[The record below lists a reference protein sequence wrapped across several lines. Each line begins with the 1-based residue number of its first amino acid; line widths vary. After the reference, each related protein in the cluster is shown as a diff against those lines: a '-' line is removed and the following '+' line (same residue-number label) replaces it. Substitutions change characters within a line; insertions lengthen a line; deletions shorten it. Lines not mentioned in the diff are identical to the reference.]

1 MIYKS
6 KTWFLIAL
14 FSLPLV
20 IFFVFFFRFA
30 LNIPFEDD
38 LGIVHTLAVELPK
51 ALTFREKFST
61 FIMAHNEHPINVF
74 RFFLW
79 VYHAIFQD
87 YNFKIIAL
95 IGNLILL
102 SSIFYFFRQLRIIKL
117 SWIWLI
123 PIPYI
128 ILSLYI
134 HENALWALCAF
145 QHNAIM
151 GLYFWGLYG
160 CIVHK
165 NPSPRFF
172 GGIFLIICTSVC
184 SGNGLLGFL
193 IVIAILLFEKRWK
206 DGLIVGATFILVK
219 LILLNNH
226 YYQEPSP
233 LPQIIKGFFLLCGS
247 IIKVSS
253 KDLMIML
260 LGMGITICIIIAG
273 LRILFGKLNE
283 KERTYYL
290 LTLGISLFC
299 LGTFVGI
306 AVYRDVV
313 SSAFSDRYR
322 IYTQMLWISI
332 YLFSIPLIIK
342 FNFQRILY
350 PAILSLSIG
359 YFCYSYYVE
368 YPNFVYSYQQRW
380 LIPVNY
386 RFGGT
391 NLSGCY
397 YRVYFDETLKT
408 LEKEQSYQIPK
419 PKFDP
424 HQIEKTKQIFNLKAE
439 KLNDEMVHLYADE
452 GSIEGNPDD
461 NSLFITLENAKGT
474 QLFLPVVH
482 KRNTISGFL
491 QTKKLLKEGFEMTI
505 AKGCLPD
512 DFYKVML
519 VKQNNRKAQLYATNL
534 VLDSQRFTIIETAKF

>member
-6 KTWFLIAL
+6 KNWLLIAL
-14 FSLPLV
+14 FLLPILV
-20 IFFVFFFRFA
+20 FFLLFFRFA

-51 ALTFREKFST
+51 AHSFRDKFST
-61 FIMAHNEHPINVF
+61 FIMAHNEHPITIF
-74 RFFLW
+74 RVFLW

-87 YNFKIIAL
+87 YNFKAIAL

-102 SSIFYFFRQLRIIKL
+102 STIFYFFRQLRIIKL
-117 SWIWLI
+117 SWVWLI
-123 PIPYI
+123 PIPFI

-134 HENALWALCAF
+134 HENAFWALCAF

-160 CIVHK
+160 CVVNK
-165 NPSPRFF
+165 GLSPRFF
-172 GGIFLIICTSVC
+172 WGVFLIICTSVC
-184 SGNGLLGFL
+184 SGNGLLGF
-193 IVIAILLFEKRWK
+193 IIIIAILLFEKRWK
-206 DGLIVGATFILVK
+206 DGAIVGVTFLLVK
-219 LILLNNH
+219 LLLLDNH

-233 LPQIIKGFFLLCGS
+233 LPQIIKGFLLLSGS

-253 KDLMIML
+253 KDMLIML
-260 LGMGITICIIIAG
+260 AGAVIMIAVMAAG
-273 LRILFGKLNE
+273 LRILFSKLDE

-322 IYTQMLWISI
+322 IYTQMLWVSI
-332 YLFSIPLIIK
+332 YLFSIPIIIK
-342 FNFQRILY
+342 FNFQRLLY

-359 YFCYSYYVE
+359 YFGYSYYVE
-368 YPNFVYSYQQRW
+368 YPNMVFAYQQRW

-397 YRVYFDETLKT
+397 YRTYFDETLQI
-408 LEKEQSYQIPK
+408 LEKQGDYHVPK
-419 PKFDP
+419 PIFDP
-424 HQIEKTKQIFNLKAE
+424 GSIQKTGSTFDIKSE
-439 KLNDEMVHLYADE
+439 KLSNEMIHIYSEQGED
-452 GSIEGNPDD
+452 EGNPDD
-461 NSLFITLENAKGT
+461 NSLFITLQNAKGT
-474 QLFLPVVH
+474 RLFLPVVH
-482 KRNTISGFL
+482 KRNSIGEFL
-491 QTKKLLKEGFEMTI
+491 KTKRVLKKGFEMTI

-512 DFYKVML
+512 DLYKIMV
-519 VKQNNRKAQLYATNL
+519 VKQTNKISQEYATNL
-534 VLDSQRFTIIETAKF
+534 VIDSRQFTIYAP